1 MRLASIARKAQPVS
15 AVFLFAMLAY
25 GVVGVLW
32 GLWHPTVDVEVT
44 ANGALDPVPGT
55 EDASFVGFACFVI
68 VTGLLAFAVAGWSF
82 LTTPR
87 GPAMMIW
94 TTLVVF
100 SGTWWAYAIGA
111 RVTSW
116 MNTLPEGHPA
126 PGDVLHLASADIS
139 LTALLLP
146 MTIALVFYWCAS
158 VMSDSETFSDSAAS
172 AEN

>member
-1 MRLASIARKAQPVS
+1 M
-15 AVFLFAMLAY
+15 
-25 GVVGVLW
+25 

-82 LTTPR
+82 LTKPR
-87 GPAMMIW
+87 GPAMMMW

-100 SGTWWAYAIGA
+100 SGTWWAFAIGA
-111 RVTSW
+111 RITSW

-126 PGDVLHLASADIS
+126 PG
-139 LTALLLP
+139 
-146 MTIALVFYWCAS
+146 
-158 VMSDSETFSDSAAS
+158 TFSTWPAPIFR
-172 AEN
+172 